1 MPSGTAAQKAAYMR
15 EYRRQKRLEAKEKAL
30 KPKKLP
36 PSARAQAL
44 ALADWS
50 KDHLK
55 IPPGHPNAGKPM
67 ELPPYGVEYLADAL
81 DHRESLMC
89 IGRKNAKSAIVAVFL
104 LGRLVGPIAFEGYR
118 GGVVSVTKEKAQ
130 ELWMQCRDIAE
141 ASELP
146 GIEIRQ
152 APRRLL
158 GHFRGMVEFLAADSS
173 AGHASG
179 FDDAI
184 CDELG
189 LMQERSRDLVNGMR
203 SSVSSRDG
211 RFMALSIQ
219 GDSPFTAE
227 MIARRDL
234 AATAV
239 HMYAADDHCQIDDEA
254 AWAAA
259 NPGLEFGIKSLAY
272 MRDEAA
278 RCLASPADE
287 RSFRAFDLN
296 TPTAPGRE
304 LICSVSD
311 WQAIA
316 TDTPA
321 RREGGVVL
329 GIDLGGSSSMAAAV
343 ALWPRTGRVEEW
355 AAFPGEPSL
364 ARRGMADGV
373 GNRYCEMA
381 DNGELW
387 EFPGERV
394 TPVEPFLR
402 RVADALA
409 GETIMAVGADR
420 FRKQETIQALDNLG
434 LRWRVMWRGTGASST
449 ADGTYDVR
457 AFQRMVLGRFL
468 SARDKLLWKHAIL
481 ESEIRYD
488 AGGNPALDKRRKQ
501 SRIDVLQA
509 GVIAAGL
516 AALFLKQKDD
526 RQLELK
532 IA

>member
-1 MPSGTAAQKAAYMR
+1 MR

-36 PSARAQAL
+36 SSARAQAL
-44 ALADWS
+44 ALSTWS
-50 KDHLK
+50 KNCLK
-55 IPPGHPNAGKPM
+55 VPPGHPSAGKPM

-81 DHRESLMC
+81 AHRESLMC

-104 LGRLVGPIAFEGYR
+104 LGRLVGPIAFAGYR

-130 ELWMQCRDIAE
+130 ELWLQCRDIAE

-152 APRRLL
+152 APRRIL
-158 GHFRGMVEFLAADSS
+158 GHFGGMVEFLAADAS

-203 SSVSSRDG
+203 SSVSARDG

-227 MIARRDL
+227 MIARRDMET
-234 AATAV
+234 TAV
-239 HMYAADDHCQIDDEA
+239 HMWAADEHCQIDDPA

-259 NPGLEFGIKSLAY
+259 NPGIQYGIKSRAY

-311 WQAIA
+311 WQAI
-316 TDTPA
+316 TTESPRPRD
-321 RREGGVVL
+321 GGVVL
-329 GIDLGGSSSMAAAV
+329 GIDLGGSSSMTAAV
-343 ALWPRTGRVEEW
+343 AIWPRTGRVEEW
-355 AAFPGEPSL
+355 AAFPGIPSL

-373 GNRYCEMA
+373 GNRYCDMA
-381 DNGELW
+381 DRGELW

-394 TPVEPFLR
+394 TPVLPFLR
-402 RVADALA
+402 RVTEALE
-409 GETIMAVGADR
+409 GETILAVGADR
-420 FRKQETIQALDNLG
+420 YRKQETIQALHNLG
-434 LRWRVMWRGTGASST
+434 VRWRVIWRGTGASSI
-449 ADGTYDVR
+449 ADGSYDVK
-457 AFQRMVLGRFL
+457 AFQRLVLGGKL
-468 SARDKLLWKHAIL
+468 SARDKLLWKHAVL

-488 AGGNPALDKRRKQ
+488 AGGNPALDKRRQQ

-509 GVIAAGL
+509 GVIAGGL
-516 AALFLKQKDD
+516 AALLEKQGDD
-526 RQLELK
+526 RQLELR